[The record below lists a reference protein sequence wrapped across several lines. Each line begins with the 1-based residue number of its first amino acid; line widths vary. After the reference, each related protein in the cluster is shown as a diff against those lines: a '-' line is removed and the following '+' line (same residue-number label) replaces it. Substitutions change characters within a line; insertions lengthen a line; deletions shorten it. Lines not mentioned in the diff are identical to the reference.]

1 MTNER
6 PASRSA
12 NLPRSQMQGPTF
24 KKAADKNK
32 MRTFDTLIA
41 RYYPL
46 RLQVRFSKPDAKA
59 FPGLPV
65 FIRAFQYWVCALK
78 RRYLAHCIFRYIHC
92 GLNA

>member
-46 RLQVRFSKPDAKA
+46 RLQGSLLQVRCEG
-59 FPGLPV
+59 FPWGC
-65 FIRAFQYWVCALK
+65 R
-78 RRYLAHCIFRYIHC
+78 IH
-92 GLNA
+92 

>member
-1 MTNER
+1 
-6 PASRSA
+6 
-12 NLPRSQMQGPTF
+12 MQGPTL

-46 RLQVRFSKPDAKA
+46 RLQLRFLKSDAKA
-59 FPGLPV
+59 FLGGLPV
-65 FIRAFQYWVCALK
+65 FIRAFQHRACALK
-78 RRYLAHCIFRYIHC
+78 RRYLAHWIFRDIHC

>member
-6 PASRSA
+6 SPSRSV
-12 NLPRSQMQGPTF
+12 NLPRSQMQGPTL

-46 RLQVRFSKPDAKA
+46 RLQLRFSKSDAKA
-59 FPGLPV
+59 FPGV
-65 FIRAFQYWVCALK
+65 AR
-78 RRYLAHCIFRYIHC
+78 IH
-92 GLNA
+92 